1 MKLKKI
7 EQILKQ
13 NKTIILYHG
22 PDDIQFLSDG
32 AALYPMF
39 NLPELTKESIFTMFD
54 IPEEKASK
62 FLFEIRALSQTLDVN
77 VKDID
82 PTENLLERSKISICL
97 NGIKL
102 EPLKTSQ
109 GIRYINTRY
118 LEPFADIETGYEIYE
133 RTRTDGMLY
142 FAIKSGLILRG
153 IVLPSFGDEKFIKE
167 PLKEILQYTA
177 DEE

>member
-1 MKLKKI
+1 
-7 EQILKQ
+7 
-13 NKTIILYHG
+13 
-22 PDDIQFLSDG
+22 
-32 AALYPMF
+32 
-39 NLPELTKESIFTMFD
+39 MFD

-82 PTENLLERSKISICL
+82 ATENLLERSKISICL
-97 NGIKL
+97 NGIEL

-109 GIRYINTRY
+109 GIMYINTRY

-133 RTRTDGMLY
+133 RTRKDGMVY
-142 FAIKSGLILRG
+142 FAIKSGLILCG

-167 PLKEILQYTA
+167 LLKEILQYTT

>member
-7 EQILKQ
+7 EQILKR

-62 FLFEIRALSQTLDVN
+62 FLFEIRALSQSLDVN

-97 NGIKL
+97 NGI
-102 EPLKTSQ
+102 EPN
-109 GIRYINTRY
+109 R
-118 LEPFADIETGYEIYE
+118 
-133 RTRTDGMLY
+133 
-142 FAIKSGLILRG
+142 
-153 IVLPSFGDEKFIKE
+153 
-167 PLKEILQYTA
+167 
-177 DEE
+177 

>member
-7 EQILKQ
+7 EQILKR

-32 AALYPMF
+32 TALYPMF

-62 FLFEIRALSQTLDVN
+62 FLFEIRALSQSLD
-77 VKDID
+77 
-82 PTENLLERSKISICL
+82 
-97 NGIKL
+97 L

-109 GIRYINTRY
+109 GIKYINTRY

-133 RTRTDGMLY
+133 RTREDGMLY
-142 FAIKSGLILRG
+142 FAIKSGLILCG
-153 IVLPSFGDEKFIKE
+153 VVLPSFGDEKFIKE
-167 PLKEILQYTA
+167 LLKEILQYTA

>member
-7 EQILKQ
+7 EQILKR

-32 AALYPMF
+32 TALYPMF

-62 FLFEIRALSQTLDVN
+62 FLFEIRALSQSLDVN

-97 NGIKL
+97 NGI
-102 EPLKTSQ
+102 
-109 GIRYINTRY
+109 
-118 LEPFADIETGYEIYE
+118 
-133 RTRTDGMLY
+133 
-142 FAIKSGLILRG
+142 
-153 IVLPSFGDEKFIKE
+153 
-167 PLKEILQYTA
+167 
-177 DEE
+177 

>member
-1 MKLKKI
+1 
-7 EQILKQ
+7 
-13 NKTIILYHG
+13 
-22 PDDIQFLSDG
+22 
-32 AALYPMF
+32 MF

-82 PTENLLERSKISICL
+82 ATENLLERSKISICL
-97 NGIKL
+97 NGIEL

-109 GIRYINTRY
+109 GIKYINKRY

-133 RTRTDGMLY
+133 RTRIDGMLY
-142 FAIKSGLILRG
+142 FAIKSGLILYG

-167 PLKEILQYTA
+167 LLKEILQYTT

>member
-7 EQILKQ
+7 EQILKR

-62 FLFEIRALSQTLDVN
+62 FDIR
-77 VKDID
+77 
-82 PTENLLERSKISICL
+82 R
-97 NGIKL
+97 
-102 EPLKTSQ
+102 
-109 GIRYINTRY
+109 R
-118 LEPFADIETGYEIYE
+118 YE
-133 RTRTDGMLY
+133 RLRHRR
-142 FAIKSGLILRG
+142 GLRVPP
-153 IVLPSFGDEKFIKE
+153 IVRPLPQIQRVRAA
-167 PLKEILQYTA
+167 L
-177 DEE
+177 

>member
-1 MKLKKI
+1 
-7 EQILKQ
+7 
-13 NKTIILYHG
+13 
-22 PDDIQFLSDG
+22 
-32 AALYPMF
+32 
-39 NLPELTKESIFTMFD
+39 MFD

-97 NGIKL
+97 NGIEL

-109 GIRYINTRY
+109 GIMYINTRY

-142 FAIKSGLILRG
+142 FAIKSGLILCG
-153 IVLPSFGDEKFIKE
+153 VVLPSFGDEKLIKE
-167 PLKEILQYTA
+167 PLKEILQYTT